1 MPNSSN
7 PATLANV
14 TKAPMPQSLRPALAT
29 LSEDPPSNDP
39 AWLYEIKF
47 DGIRVLS
54 IIKKGATHLFARSGR
69 DITREYPE
77 LAGLTK
83 SIKARDAIL
92 DGEVVVLNAQ
102 GHSDF
107 QRLQSR
113 FGVQDPSEKLQ
124 KETAPVL
131 YLFDLLY
138 CDGYDLRRTPLVER
152 KRLLQKIV
160 TPSVQIRISAYQ
172 AGRGTELFAAAMK
185 QGLEGIIGKRADSSY
200 AEGRTTNWLKFK
212 GLQEID
218 GVIGGWTSPR
228 GSREFFGS
236 LLVGLYDENAELKFV
251 GGVGTGYT
259 RDVEKRIFE
268 KLQKVA
274 TARCPFSPE
283 PKTGEQAHW
292 VKPVIVGRIGYAEW
306 TSDRHLRQPRFLG
319 LQPDRD
325 PKQSTFMKEKM
336 SKSGAGTPA
345 RGNAGDPAR
354 GSDAQNARATKPN
367 AKAASARANTKTHVL
382 LKATRS
388 RGKRVHPRIG
398 KVIAPKRGTGNRAG
412 GAAQTG
418 WSVPRGKEVESV
430 LAALADKS
438 NQDLQLTLAGKP
450 LKLTHLDKIYFPK
463 DGYTKRDVLV
473 HYAAASPYLLPYLVD
488 RPLVLHRYPNG
499 IAAGAF
505 YQKES
510 GPSIPEWIR
519 TVKIYSDSKRADV
532 AYFLADDL
540 ASLLYLTNLGCMEQN
555 PFSAR
560 FDDLETPDYMF
571 IDLDPTEG
579 TPFPRVVRAAQL
591 LGKVLDETKL
601 KWFAKTSGATGIHV
615 FIPIE
620 RRYKFDQ
627 VRALLEIVTRIAV
640 EREKNLLTRVFTV
653 RDRPKNSVFVD
664 VRQNAYA
671 QSLAS
676 VFSIRPRDGAPVST
690 PVAPSELTPQ
700 LRPEQWNIRTV
711 AKHLPAR
718 AKIWANF
725 WKTRQTLEAAL
736 SALEKESAASI

>member
-54 IIKKGATHLFARSGR
+54 IIKKGATHPFRRSGR
-69 DITREYPE
+69 DITREYPK

-152 KRLLQKIV
+152 RQTIQKIV

-268 KLQKVA
+268 KLQRVA
-274 TARCPFSPE
+274 TATFPPSSPE

-292 VKPVIVGRIGYAEW
+292 VKPVIVGRID
-306 TSDRHLRQPRFLG
+306 TPRVDLRSHLRQRPRSLG

-398 KVIAPKRGTGNRAG
+398 KVLHQNVAPAIVPVGLHRQDGLCHEGRKWNRSSPPSPTNPTRTSSSLSPASRSSSP
-412 GAAQTG
+412 T
-418 WSVPRGKEVESV
+418 S
-430 LAALADKS
+430 
-438 NQDLQLTLAGKP
+438 T
-450 LKLTHLDKIYFPK
+450 KITFPK

-505 YQKES
+505 YQKDPVQ
-510 GPSIPEWIR
+510 PSP
-519 TVKIYSDSKRADV
+519 
-532 AYFLADDL
+532 
-540 ASLLYLTNLGCMEQN
+540 NG
-555 PFSAR
+555 SAR
-560 FDDLETPDYMF
+560 
-571 IDLDPTEG
+571 
-579 TPFPRVVRAAQL
+579 
-591 LGKVLDETKL
+591 
-601 KWFAKTSGATGIHV
+601 
-615 FIPIE
+615 
-620 RRYKFDQ
+620 
-627 VRALLEIVTRIAV
+627 
-640 EREKNLLTRVFTV
+640 
-653 RDRPKNSVFVD
+653 
-664 VRQNAYA
+664 
-671 QSLAS
+671 
-676 VFSIRPRDGAPVST
+676 
-690 PVAPSELTPQ
+690 
-700 LRPEQWNIRTV
+700 
-711 AKHLPAR
+711 
-718 AKIWANF
+718 
-725 WKTRQTLEAAL
+725 
-736 SALEKESAASI
+736 

>member
-1 MPNSSN
+1 MPN
-7 PATLANV
+7 PAKLTNAK
-14 TKAPMPQSLRPALAT
+14 KAPMPQSIRPALAT
-29 LSEDPPSNDP
+29 LSEDAPANDSN
-39 AWLYEIKF
+39 WLYEIKF
-47 DGIRVLS
+47 DGIRVLPFV
-54 IIKKGATHLFARSGR
+54 KNGATRLFARSGR

-77 LAGLTK
+77 FVGLAK
-83 SIKARDAIL
+83 SVRARDAIL
-92 DGEVVVLNAQ
+92 DGEVVVLNAA

-113 FGVQDPSEKLQ
+113 FGVQDPPEKLRN
-124 KETAPVL
+124 EVPPVL
-131 YLFDLLY
+131 YLFDLLF
-138 CDGYDLRRTPLVER
+138 CDGYDLRRVPLIER
-152 KRLLQKIV
+152 KSLLQKIV
-160 TPSVQIRISAYQ
+160 RTSNAVRISEHQ
-172 AGRGTELFAAAMK
+172 SGRGTELFAAAIK
-185 QGLEGIIGKRADSSY
+185 QGLEGIIGKRADSPY

-236 LLVGLYDENAELKFV
+236 LLVGLYEGAELQFV
-251 GGVGTGYT
+251 GGVGTGYS
-259 RDVEKRIFE
+259 RDVEKQLFE
-268 KLQKVA
+268 KLQTIEVR
-274 TARCPFSPE
+274 RCPFSPE
-283 PKTGEQAHW
+283 PKTRERAHW
-292 VKPVIVGRIGYAEW
+292 LKPAMVARVGYAEW

-325 PKQSTFMKEKM
+325 PKESTFMKEKAP
-336 SKSGAGTPA
+336 KSTSSV
-345 RGNAGDPAR
+345 GDTAR
-354 GSDAQNARATKPN
+354 GSKSSKPIARSRKTG
-367 AKAASARANTKTHVL
+367 AKAP
-382 LKATRS
+382 
-388 RGKRVHPRIG
+388 HPRVG
-398 KVIAPKRGTGNRAG
+398 KVSAPKSQTTRGSAG
-412 GAAQTG
+412 DL
-418 WSVPRGKEVESV
+418 KSV

-438 NQDLQLTLAGKP
+438 NHELQLTLAGKP

-463 DGYTKRDVLV
+463 DGYTKRHVLT
-473 HYAAASPYLLPYLVD
+473 HYAAVSPHLLPYLAD

-505 YQKES
+505 YQKDS
-510 GPSIPEWIR
+510 GPSIPDWIR
-519 TVKIYSDSKRADV
+519 TVKIYSASKRADV

-540 ASLLYLTNLGCMEQN
+540 ASLLYLTNLGCIEQN

-560 FDDLETPDYMF
+560 ADDLEKPDYMF

-579 TPFPRVVRAAQL
+579 TPFPRVVRAAEL
-591 LGKVLDETKL
+591 LGNVLDEAKL

-620 RRYKFDQ
+620 RRYRFDQ
-627 VRALLEIVTRIAV
+627 VRGLLEIVTHIAV

-653 RDRPKNSVFVD
+653 RDRPSGSVFVD

-676 VFSIRPRDGAPVST
+676 VFSIRPRNGAPVST
-690 PVAPSELTPQ
+690 PIARNELTPR

-711 AKHLPAR
+711 GKHLAAR
-718 AKIWANF
+718 AKIWSTF

-736 SALEKESAASI
+736 AALEKLNAR